1 MSNGD
6 GPHLPVEI
14 TSETEE
20 VIKELVRL
28 EDARLERDNRQA
40 DIQEK
45 ALDVSNEQD
54 KRQAQFHGQRIQLQ
68 DEADQRRIR
77 LVGRLLTWGAIG
89 VGAPVALMLYM
100 VFYGDES
107 QSNNAL
113 EIIRTLGVAVAG
125 YGIIHAVARA
135 ARSLLRGGRDS

>member
-1 MSNGD
+1 MSDGD

-54 KRQAQFHGQRIQLQ
+54 KRH
-68 DEADQRRIR
+68 RRGIKSDNPHP
-77 LVGRLLTWGAIG
+77 IG
-89 VGAPVALMLYM
+89 C
-100 VFYGDES
+100 
-107 QSNNAL
+107 
-113 EIIRTLGVAVAG
+113 
-125 YGIIHAVARA
+125 
-135 ARSLLRGGRDS
+135 LRR